1 MILRAMLLLAIAHAR
16 EDLVRENLLRCT
28 TLVQRCRRVRW

>member
-1 MILRAMLLLAIAHAR
+1 MLLLAIAHVQ

-28 TLVQRCRRVRW
+28 THVQMCRRARW